1 MVTPTGVRRPR
12 PVVLIVLDGWGIRR
26 EREGNAIALAGAP
39 FYHGLLRDYASL
51 ELTASGESVGL
62 PDEQMGNSEVGHLNL
77 GAGRVVY
84 QDFTRINRSVAD
96 GSFAANPV
104 LCRAV
109 DAATAPGAT
118 LHLLGLLSDG
128 GVHSHIDHLFT
139 LLAMAKQR
147 GARHVAVHAF
157 LDGRDTPPQSGVRY
171 LRALEARL
179 LAEGVGRLA
188 TVSGRYYAMDR
199 DQRWDRVKKAY
210 DAVVIGQGV
219 GAKEAVG
226 AVEQSYR
233 QGVTDEFVAPIVL
246 TDNGRPVA
254 PTRDGDSAIF
264 FNFRADRA
272 RQLTA
277 ALTAETFDGFTRDRR
292 ARFAEF
298 AGLTRYDDRLAVSSA
313 YEPVRLTR
321 ILGDVLSDL
330 GLKQLRIAETEKY
343 AHVTYFFNGGVET
356 VAPGE
361 DRVLIPSPRDVATY
375 DQRPAMSA
383 VEVTDTVVAKVAARA
398 YDFILI
404 NYANPDMIGHTG
416 KLDAAIEAVRV
427 IDACLER
434 VVTAV
439 LAQGGAVLLT
449 ADHGNLEQMFDDAG
463 GPHTAHTTNPVP
475 CILIDPRLS
484 LRAADRPAVRPRGI
498 FADVAPTLL
507 ALMGIPQPAEMTG
520 RSLVDFR
527 RA

>member
-1 MVTPTGVRRPR
+1 
-12 PVVLIVLDGWGIRR
+12 VLIVLDGWGIRR

-39 FYHGLLRDYASL
+39 FYHSLLRDYASL
-51 ELTASGESVGL
+51 ELVASGESVGL

-96 GSFAANPV
+96 GSFASNPV
-104 LCRAV
+104 LCQAI
-109 DAATAPGAT
+109 DAATAPGRT

-128 GVHSHIDHLFT
+128 GVHSHIDHLYA
-139 LLAMAKQR
+139 LLDMAKRR
-147 GARHVAVHAF
+147 GAGRVAIHAF
-157 LDGRDTPPQSGVRY
+157 LDGRDTPPQSGVGY
-171 LRALEARL
+171 LRALETRL
-179 LAEGVGRLA
+179 ASTGVGRLA

-199 DQRWDRVKKAY
+199 DKRWDRVEKAY
-210 DAVVIGQGV
+210 DAIVAGRGV
-219 GAKEAVG
+219 EAKEALG
-226 AVEQSYR
+226 AVEESYR
-233 QGVTDEFVAPIVL
+233 RGITDEFVVPIVL
-246 TDNGRPVA
+246 MDNGQPAA
-254 PTRDGDSAIF
+254 PMRDGDSAIF

-277 ALTAETFDGFTRDRR
+277 ALTDEGFDGFPRKRR
-292 ARFAEF
+292 VRLAPF
-298 AGLTRYDDRLAVSSA
+298 AGLTRYDDRLAVAAA

-321 ILGDVLSDL
+321 ILADLLSGM

-356 VAPGE
+356 VYPGE

-383 VEVTDTVVAKVAARA
+383 VEVTDTVVANVASGA

-404 NYANPDMIGHTG
+404 NYANPDMVGHTG

-475 CILIDPRLS
+475 CILIDPRL
-484 LRAADRPAVRPRGI
+484 RRGAPNRPSIRPHGV

-520 RSLVDFR
+520 RSLVDIP

>member
-1 MVTPTGVRRPR
+1 M
-12 PVVLIVLDGWGIRR
+12 VLIVLDGWGIRK

-109 DAATAPGAT
+109 DAATATGAT

-128 GVHSHIDHLFT
+128 GVHSHIEHLFA
-139 LLAMAKQR
+139 LLAVAKRR
-147 GARHVAVHAF
+147 GANRVAVHAF
-157 LDGRDTPPQSGVRY
+157 LDGRDTSPQSGVSY
-171 LRALEARL
+171 LRMLEARF
-179 LAEGVGRLA
+179 ATEGIGRLA

-199 DQRWDRVKKAY
+199 DKRWARVKKAF
-210 DAVVIGQGV
+210 DAIVAGQGIA
-219 GAKEAVG
+219 AKEAVG
-226 AVEQSYR
+226 AVEESYR
-233 QGVTDEFVAPIVL
+233 QGVTDEFVVPIVL
-246 TDNGRPVA
+246 TDNGQPVA
-254 PTRDGDSAIF
+254 PMRDGDSAIF

-277 ALTAETFDGFTRDRR
+277 ALTDEGFDGFPRGRR
-292 ARFAEF
+292 VRLKDF
-298 AGLTRYDDRLAVSSA
+298 AGMTRYDDRLAMSAA

-321 ILGDVLSDL
+321 ILADVFSEL

-356 VAPGE
+356 VYPGE
-361 DRVLIPSPRDVATY
+361 DRILIPSPRDVATY

-383 VEVTDTVVAKVAARA
+383 GEVTDTVVAKVTAGA

-404 NYANPDMIGHTG
+404 NYANPDMVGHTG

-434 VVTAV
+434 VVNAV
-439 LAQGGAVLLT
+439 LAHGGAVLLT
-449 ADHGNLEQMFDDAG
+449 ADHGNLEQMFDDTG

-475 CILIDPRLS
+475 CILIDSRLRLS
-484 LRAADRPAVRPRGI
+484 AANRPAVRAGGV

-507 ALMGIPQPAEMTG
+507 ALMGIPQPPEMTG
-520 RSLVDFR
+520 RSLVDLP

>member
-1 MVTPTGVRRPR
+1 MVASADHQRPR
-12 PVVLIVLDGWGIRR
+12 PVVLIVLDGWGVRR
-26 EREGNAIALAGAP
+26 EREGNAVELAGAP

-84 QDFTRINRSVAD
+84 QDFTRIHRGVAD
-96 GSFAANPV
+96 GSFAANTA
-104 LCRAV
+104 LCKAV
-109 DAATAPGAT
+109 DAAARPGAT

-128 GVHSHIDHLFT
+128 GVHSHIDHLFA
-139 LLAMAKQR
+139 LLTMAKQR
-147 GARHVAVHAF
+147 GARRVAVHAF
-157 LDGRDTPPQSGVRY
+157 LDGRDTPPQSGVGY
-171 LRALEARL
+171 LEALETRMA
-179 LAEGVGRLA
+179 AEGVGRLA

-210 DAVVIGQGV
+210 DAIVTGRGV
-219 GAKEAVG
+219 EAKEAVG

-233 QGVTDEFVAPIVL
+233 QGVTDEFVVPIVL
-246 TDNGRPVA
+246 REAGKPVA
-254 PTRDGDSAIF
+254 LMYDGDSAIF

-272 RQLTA
+272 RQLTT
-277 ALTAETFDGFTRDRR
+277 ALTSDGFQGFPRDRR
-292 ARFAEF
+292 VRFAEF
-298 AGLTRYDDRLAVSSA
+298 VGLTRYDDRLAVSAA

-321 ILGDVLSDL
+321 ILADVLSDL

-356 VAPGE
+356 VYPGE
-361 DRVLIPSPRDVATY
+361 DRVLVPSPRDVATY
-375 DQRPAMSA
+375 DQKPAMSA
-383 VEVTDTVVAKVAARA
+383 AEVTDTVVAKIASGT

-404 NYANPDMIGHTG
+404 NYANPDMVGHTG

-427 IDACLER
+427 IDGCLER

-439 LAQGGAVLLT
+439 LERGGAAVLT
-449 ADHGNLEQMFDDAG
+449 ADHGNLEQMFDESG

-475 CILIDPRLS
+475 CILIDPRLHRS
-484 LRAADRPAVRPRGI
+484 AGNRPAVRSSGV
-498 FADVAPTLL
+498 FADVAPTVL
-507 ALMGIPQPAEMTG
+507 ALMGIPQPPEMTG
-520 RSLVDFR
+520 RSLVDGLH
-527 RA
+527 A